1 MSALIKRLALPAM
14 VLIWSASYFI
24 EVSGYSKKNQYL
36 IKPVFI
42 VMVLLFIVNTIT
54 DVREWKKEQRE
65 KKELY
70 QETAGRS
77 PDMTG
82 PTAEEK
88 QTLLRSFF
96 VVLSMAVYIVVMPY
110 LGFVISTIVLVV
122 FLLALMQVRKPIPM
136 ILLPVLLTGVLYA
149 AFKIGLHIP
158 LPAGFL
164 GF

>member
-149 AFKIGLHIP
+149 AFKMGLHIP

>member
-42 VMVLLFIVNTIT
+42 AMVLLFIVNTIT

-65 KKELY
+65 KMELY
-70 QETAGRS
+70 QEAAGRS

>member
-42 VMVLLFIVNTIT
+42 AMVLLFIVNTIT

-70 QETAGRS
+70 QEAAGRS

-149 AFKIGLHIP
+149 AFKMGLHIP